1 MTTDGGM
8 IVYIELWM
16 EPSDWLSHLRRVFSE
31 SGCCEVPPPPVVYP
45 CSAAS
50 ALFSKASGSATGSVG
65 VLTYDL
71 YNADL
76 NDRSHLV
83 AVMYSVPFDRVLN
96 SNWFAVGIFDRA
108 TNCDANLYELM
119 YKGSE
124 DRFVRAKA
132 DGSSISYN
140 NDYITVSA
148 SMSDSSEAVLRM
160 DIDERKLFL

>member
-1 MTTDGGM
+1 M
-8 IVYIELWM
+8 IAYIELWK
-16 EPSDWLSHLRRVFSE
+16 EPSDWLSRLLRVFPE
-31 SGCCEVPPPPVVYP
+31 SSCCGVPPPPVVYP

-50 ALFSKASGSATGSVG
+50 VLFSKASGSATGSVG

-71 YNADL
+71 YNVDL

-124 DRFVRAKA
+124 DRFIRAKA
-132 DGSSISYN
+132 DGSRISYN
-140 NDYITVSA
+140 NDYIAVSA

>member
-1 MTTDGGM
+1 MFF
-8 IVYIELWM
+8 ELWK
-16 EPSDWLSHLRRVFSE
+16 EPSDWLSHLLRVFLE
-31 SGCCEVPPPPVVYP
+31 SGRCKVSPPPVVDP

-50 ALFSKASGSATGSVG
+50 ALFGKASGSATGSVG

-71 YNADL
+71 YNANL

-96 SNWFAVGIFDRA
+96 SNWFAVGIFDRT
-108 TNCDANLYELM
+108 TNCDGNLYELM

-124 DRFVRAKA
+124 DRFIRAKA
-132 DGSSISYN
+132 DGSTISYDD
-140 NDYITVSA
+140 DYIAVSA

-160 DIDERKLFL
+160 KIDERKPFF